1 MQTRRASLGRS
12 VRIAAILDQRI
23 LQALQQIAALV
34 APDNRPGI
42 ARVVLSPAAMKKPL
56 VPNGTR
62 GFE

>member
-12 VRIAAILDQRI
+12 GRIAAILDQRI

-34 APDNRPGI
+34 VPDNRPGI
-42 ARVVLSPAAMKKPL
+42 AHVVLFPAATKKPL
-56 VPNGTR
+56 VPLGTR